1 MKAPKL
7 YKKKDGA
14 YYFTFKGRQH
24 YAGRTLEKA
33 EAKLREVTAL
43 EPEGETCLV
52 TLVGRYLDSLQS
64 PKGPAP
70 TRGQARLPSVVCA
83 AQKRPS
89 AKSSIF

>member
-33 EAKLREVTAL
+33 ETKLRQVTAL
-43 EPEGETCLV
+43 EPDGETCLV
-52 TLVGRYLDSLQS
+52 TLVGRRPKPESGPRGLDM
-64 PKGPAP
+64 
-70 TRGQARLPSVVCA
+70 R
-83 AQKRPS
+83 
-89 AKSSIF
+89 